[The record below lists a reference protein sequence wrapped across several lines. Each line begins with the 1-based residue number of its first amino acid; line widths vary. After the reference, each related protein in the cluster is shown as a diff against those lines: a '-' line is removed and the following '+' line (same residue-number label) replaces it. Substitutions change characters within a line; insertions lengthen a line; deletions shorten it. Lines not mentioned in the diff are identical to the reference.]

1 MATIFSH
8 AVAAVALGKV
18 YEGGRTRPRFWWL
31 AAACSI
37 IPDFDT
43 FGLIFGIRYGDALG
57 HRGFSHSLLF
67 ALLAGLAVA
76 SAFFRDVP
84 RLSGRWWRLVLFFF
98 LATASHGVLDAV
110 TNGGLGVAFF
120 SPFDTRRYFFPWR
133 PVEVSPIGLGFFG
146 PQGLSVIRSEVV
158 WIWLPSLVL
167 VVAAWVWR
175 RAFGDSSR
183 GRR

>member
-8 AVAAVALGKV
+8 AAAAVALGKV

-37 IPDFDT
+37 VPDFDT
-43 FGLIFGIRYGDALG
+43 FGLFFGIRYGDALG

-67 ALLAGLAVA
+67 ALLVGFVVA

-98 LATASHGVLDAV
+98 VATASHGVLDAL

-120 SPFDTRRYFFPWR
+120 SPSTRGATSFRGAPSRFR
-133 PVEVSPIGLGFFG
+133 PSGWASLG
-146 PQGLSVIRSEVV
+146 
-158 WIWLPSLVL
+158 
-167 VVAAWVWR
+167 R
-175 RAFGDSSR
+175 RASASS
-183 GRR
+183 